1 MALTRIGSVGLSTGI
16 DINAGVGTFTGNLTV
31 GGVLTY
37 EDVTNV
43 DSIGLITAR
52 NGVVVGSGITLSSD
66 GDIFFTGIMTGNGSG
81 LSNVGVDTAVV
92 FTDKITL
99 PDSSAGSINVGLGSD
114 LQIYWNGSAGFL
126 TNQGGG
132 NLHVNSDT
140 VLIKNA
146 ANNKSYIRAYNNSS
160 VELYHNNSKTLE
172 TASGGV
178 TVTGKLNVGTAA
190 TLDASGLSVA
200 GIVTATDIA
209 PTVGQLSHRNK
220 VINGAMAIS
229 QRIGGASIQL
239 DATEVY
245 TVDRFKSD
253 NGSSFDMKADA
264 SQVEDHPHGFTY
276 SLKLQ
281 CDGVSTPSADQNGGL
296 STFIEGQDVQD
307 FSFGNSGAKP
317 ITVSFY
323 AKSSTQNSGDTYGFM
338 LGYSRASDSAR
349 VKQTR
354 SFTVTDTW
362 QRFEFTFQPNG
373 QAQSSAIVNST
384 AYGLQLFWSLAAGS
398 NDLVSEITTWT
409 AAQALVGVT
418 GQDNFFDQVS
428 NQFYLTGVQVEI
440 GNKATPFEHRS
451 FHDDLQSCFRY
462 YRRFGANG
470 ALPTPQPYNRF
481 ALGYSPTGGGSA
493 RFTLQLD
500 PPMRINPV
508 NANLTTSGSF
518 NTQPGNSGGNSAI
531 TVDDNSCNVN
541 SMTFFCAGLT
551 SMSTGYAVSLLADND
566 TTAFIAM
573 DADY

>member
-43 DSIGLITAR
+43 DSIGIITAR
-52 NGVVVGSGITLSSD
+52 AGVKVGSGITLSSD

-92 FTDKITL
+92 FTDKL
-99 PDSSAGSINVGLGSD
+99 SIGDGTQTGGDQINIGIGSD
-114 LQIYWNGSAGFL
+114 LMLYHSGSHSFIDRKAGGTGDIYLRLGTDNA
-126 TNQGGG
+126 
-132 NLHVNSDT
+132 
-140 VLIKNA
+140 LIAKTDGA
-146 ANNKSYIRAYNNSS
+146 
-160 VELYHNNSKTLE
+160 VELYHDNSKKLE

-239 DATEVY
+239 SATEVY

-354 SFTVTDTW
+354 SFTVTDSW

-418 GQDNFFDQVS
+418 GQNNFFDQVS

-481 ALGYSPTGGGSA
+481 ALGYSPTGSGSA

-500 PPMRINPV
+500 PPMRINPL

-518 NTQPGNSGGNSAI
+518 NTQPGNSGASSAI
-531 TVDDNSCNVN
+531 TLDDNSCNVN
-541 SMTFFCAGLT
+541 SMTFFCAGLA
-551 SMSTGYAVSLLADND
+551 SVSTGDAISLLADND

>member
-1 MALTRIGSVGLSTGI
+1 
-16 DINAGVGTFTGNLTV
+16 
-31 GGVLTY
+31 
-37 EDVTNV
+37 
-43 DSIGLITAR
+43 
-52 NGVVVGSGITLSSD
+52 
-66 GDIFFTGIMTGNGSG
+66 
-81 LSNVGVDTAVV
+81 
-92 FTDKITL
+92 
-99 PDSSAGSINVGLGSD
+99 
-114 LQIYWNGSAGFL
+114 
-126 TNQGGG
+126 
-132 NLHVNSDT
+132 
-140 VLIKNA
+140 
-146 ANNKSYIRAYNNSS
+146 
-160 VELYHNNSKTLE
+160 
-172 TASGGV
+172 
-178 TVTGKLNVGTAA
+178 
-190 TLDASGLSVA
+190 
-200 GIVTATDIA
+200 
-209 PTVGQLSHRNK
+209 
-220 VINGAMAIS
+220 
-229 QRIGGASIQL
+229 IQL
-239 DATEVY
+239 DTTEVY

-481 ALGYSPTGGGSA
+481 ALGYSPTGGSSA
-493 RFTLQLD
+493 RFMIQLE

-508 NANLTTSGSF
+508 NANLTTGGSF
-518 NTQPGNSGGNSAI
+518 NTQPGNSAASSAI
-531 TVDDNSCNVN
+531 TIDDNSCSVN
-541 SMTFFCAGLT
+541 SMTFFCAGLA
-551 SMSTGYAVSLLADND
+551 SVSTGDAISLLANND
-566 TTAFIAM
+566 
-573 DADY
+573 

>member
-92 FTDKITL
+92 FTDKL
-99 PDSSAGSINVGLGSD
+99 SIGDGTQTGGDQINIGIGSD
-114 LQIYWNGSAGFL
+114 LTLYHSGSHSFIDRKAGGTGDIYLRLGTDNA
-126 TNQGGG
+126 
-132 NLHVNSDT
+132 
-140 VLIKNA
+140 LIAKTDGA
-146 ANNKSYIRAYNNSS
+146 
-160 VELYHNNSKTLE
+160 VELYHDNLKKLE

-354 SFTVTDTW
+354 SFTVTDSW

-518 NTQPGNSGGNSAI
+518 NTQPGYSGGNSAI

>member
-1 MALTRIGSVGLSTGI
+1 MALTRIGSVGLATGI

-43 DSIGLITAR
+43 DSIGIITAR
-52 NGVVVGSGITLSSD
+52 AGVKVGSGITLSSD

-92 FTDKITL
+92 FTDKL
-99 PDSSAGSINVGLGSD
+99 SIGDGTQTGGDQINIGIGSD
-114 LQIYWNGSAGFL
+114 LMLYHSGSHSFIDRKAGGTGDIYLRLGTDNA
-126 TNQGGG
+126 
-132 NLHVNSDT
+132 
-140 VLIKNA
+140 LIAKTDGA
-146 ANNKSYIRAYNNSS
+146 
-160 VELYHNNSKTLE
+160 VELYHDNLKKLE

-239 DATEVY
+239 SATEVY

-354 SFTVTDTW
+354 SFTVTDSW

-418 GQDNFFDQVS
+418 GQNNFFDQVS

-481 ALGYSPTGGGSA
+481 ALGYSPTGSGSA

-500 PPMRINPV
+500 PPMRINPL

-518 NTQPGNSGGNSAI
+518 NTQPGNSGASSAI
-531 TVDDNSCNVN
+531 TLDDNSCNVN
-541 SMTFFCAGLT
+541 SMTFFCAGLA
-551 SMSTGYAVSLLADND
+551 SVSTGDAISLLADND

>member
-43 DSIGLITAR
+43 DSIGIITAR
-52 NGVVVGSGITLSSD
+52 AGVKVGSGITLSSD

-92 FTDKITL
+92 FTDKL
-99 PDSSAGSINVGLGSD
+99 SIGDGTQTGGDQINIGIGSD
-114 LQIYWNGSAGFL
+114 LMLYHSGSHSFIDRKAGGTGDIYLRLGTDNA
-126 TNQGGG
+126 
-132 NLHVNSDT
+132 
-140 VLIKNA
+140 LIAKTDGA
-146 ANNKSYIRAYNNSS
+146 
-160 VELYHNNSKTLE
+160 VELYHDNLKKLE

-239 DATEVY
+239 DTTEVY

-354 SFTVTDTW
+354 SFTVTDSW

-418 GQDNFFDQVS
+418 GQNNFFDQVS

-481 ALGYSPTGGGSA
+481 ALGYSPTGSGSA

-500 PPMRINPV
+500 PPMRINPL

-518 NTQPGNSGGNSAI
+518 NTQPGNSGASSAI
-531 TVDDNSCNVN
+531 TLDDNSCNVN
-541 SMTFFCAGLT
+541 SMTFFCAGLA
-551 SMSTGYAVSLLADND
+551 SVSTGDAISLLADND

>member
-43 DSIGLITAR
+43 DSIGIITAR
-52 NGVVVGSGITLSSD
+52 AGVKVGSGITLSSD

-92 FTDKITL
+92 FTDKL
-99 PDSSAGSINVGLGSD
+99 SIGDGTQTGGDQINIGIGSD
-114 LQIYWNGSAGFL
+114 LMLYHSGSHSFIDRKAGGTGDIYLRLGTDNA
-126 TNQGGG
+126 
-132 NLHVNSDT
+132 
-140 VLIKNA
+140 LIAKTDGA
-146 ANNKSYIRAYNNSS
+146 
-160 VELYHNNSKTLE
+160 VELYHDNLKKLE

-239 DATEVY
+239 SATEVY

-354 SFTVTDTW
+354 SFTVTDSW

-418 GQDNFFDQVS
+418 GQNNFFDQVS

-481 ALGYSPTGGGSA
+481 ALGYSPTGSGSA

-500 PPMRINPV
+500 PPMRINPL

-518 NTQPGNSGGNSAI
+518 NTQPGNSGASSAI
-531 TVDDNSCNVN
+531 TLDDNSCNVN
-541 SMTFFCAGLT
+541 SMTFFCAGLA
-551 SMSTGYAVSLLADND
+551 SVSTGDAISLLADND

>member
-1 MALTRIGSVGLSTGI
+1 MLYHSGYHSLI

-43 DSIGLITAR
+43 DSIGIITAR
-52 NGVVVGSGITLSSD
+52 AGVKVGSGITLSSD

-92 FTDKITL
+92 FTDKL
-99 PDSSAGSINVGLGSD
+99 SIGDGTQTGGDQINIGIGSD
-114 LQIYWNGSAGFL
+114 LMLYHSGSHSFIDRKAGGTGDIYLRLGTDNA
-126 TNQGGG
+126 
-132 NLHVNSDT
+132 
-140 VLIKNA
+140 LIAKTDGA
-146 ANNKSYIRAYNNSS
+146 
-160 VELYHNNSKTLE
+160 VELYHDNLKKLE

-239 DATEVY
+239 SATEVY

-354 SFTVTDTW
+354 SFTVTDSW

-481 ALGYSPTGGGSA
+481 ALGYSPTGSGSA

-500 PPMRINPV
+500 PPMRINPL

-518 NTQPGNSGGNSAI
+518 NTQPGNSGASSAI
-531 TVDDNSCNVN
+531 TLDDNSCNVN
-541 SMTFFCAGLT
+541 SMTFFCAGLA
-551 SMSTGYAVSLLADND
+551 SVSTGDAISLLADND

>member
-43 DSIGLITAR
+43 DSIGIITAR
-52 NGVVVGSGITLSSD
+52 AGVKVGSGITLSSD

-92 FTDKITL
+92 FTDKL
-99 PDSSAGSINVGLGSD
+99 SIGDGTQTGGDQINIGIGSD
-114 LQIYWNGSAGFL
+114 LMLYHSGSHSFIDRKAGGTGDIYLRLGTDNA
-126 TNQGGG
+126 
-132 NLHVNSDT
+132 
-140 VLIKNA
+140 LIAKTD
-146 ANNKSYIRAYNNSS
+146 RA
-160 VELYHNNSKTLE
+160 VELYHDNLKKLE

-239 DATEVY
+239 SATEVY

-264 SQVEDHPHGFTY
+264 SQEEDHPHGFTY

-354 SFTVTDTW
+354 SFTVTDSW

-418 GQDNFFDQVS
+418 GQNNFFDQVS

-481 ALGYSPTGGGSA
+481 ALGYSPTGSGSA

-500 PPMRINPV
+500 PPMRINPL

-518 NTQPGNSGGNSAI
+518 NTQPGNSGASSAI
-531 TVDDNSCNVN
+531 TLDDNSCNVN
-541 SMTFFCAGLT
+541 SMTFFCAGLA
-551 SMSTGYAVSLLADND
+551 SVSTGDAISLLADND

>member
-16 DINAGVGTFTGNLTV
+16 NINAGVGTFTGDLTV

-52 NGVVVGSGITLSSD
+52 NGIVVGSGITLSKD

-81 LSNVGVDTAVV
+81 LTGVANTDVI
-92 FTDKITL
+92 FTDKL
-99 PDSSAGSINVGLGSD
+99 SIGDGTQTGGDQINIGIGSD
-114 LQIYWNGSAGFL
+114 LMLYHSGSHSFIDRKAGGTGDIYLRLGTDNA
-126 TNQGGG
+126 
-132 NLHVNSDT
+132 
-140 VLIKNA
+140 LIAKTDGA
-146 ANNKSYIRAYNNSS
+146 
-160 VELYHNNSKTLE
+160 VELYHDNLKKLE

-239 DATEVY
+239 SATEVY

-354 SFTVTDTW
+354 SFTVTDSW

-418 GQDNFFDQVS
+418 GQNNFFDQVS

-481 ALGYSPTGGGSA
+481 ALGYSPTGSGSA

-500 PPMRINPV
+500 PPMRINPL

-518 NTQPGNSGGNSAI
+518 NTQPGNSGASSAI
-531 TVDDNSCNVN
+531 TLDDNSCNVN
-541 SMTFFCAGLT
+541 SMTFFCAGLA
-551 SMSTGYAVSLLADND
+551 SVSTGDAISLLADND